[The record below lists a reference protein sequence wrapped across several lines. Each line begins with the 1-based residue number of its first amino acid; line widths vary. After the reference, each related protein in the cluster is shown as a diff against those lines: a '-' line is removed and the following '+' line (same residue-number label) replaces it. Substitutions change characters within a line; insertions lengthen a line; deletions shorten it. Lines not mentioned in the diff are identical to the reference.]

1 MERIEP
7 VRISVEGDAKG
18 LDIGSS
24 EIQSNW
30 PDTYNY
36 VLDKLVG
43 EGFEIIDQEK
53 IADEWLEAVDEVFQ
67 ELPEIASGIVED
79 VKPNAIPIR
88 TSTVLIS
95 NSNMIIIPGNSPGFL
110 YILSESEDEIEDVV
124 SSFEEKL
131 EEVKQ
136 FVKDFGLNIQGLERQ
151 DELAQKITE
160 SFDAELIEREE
171 AKNDFEEE
179 VYEEI
184 KTNLTSCL
192 DTNIHLRFGEEE
204 NRQESFEY
212 DILVNL
218 SPKDQILVAV
228 KDASHEDADLSK
240 EDVIRGPNDKSEILG
255 VDCIVL
261 VKDLEEEKLDEYK
274 PLAERRDISLIEY
287 DKNQEYLKELET
299 LMKVGLRSTIKPK
312 RRGLV
317 P

>member
-1 MERIEP
+1 
-7 VRISVEGDAKG
+7 
-18 LDIGSS
+18 
-24 EIQSNW
+24 
-30 PDTYNY
+30 
-36 VLDKLVG
+36 
-43 EGFEIIDQEK
+43 
-53 IADEWLEAVDEVFQ
+53 
-67 ELPEIASGIVED
+67 
-79 VKPNAIPIR
+79 
-88 TSTVLIS
+88 
-95 NSNMIIIPGNSPGFL
+95 MIIIPGNSPGFL